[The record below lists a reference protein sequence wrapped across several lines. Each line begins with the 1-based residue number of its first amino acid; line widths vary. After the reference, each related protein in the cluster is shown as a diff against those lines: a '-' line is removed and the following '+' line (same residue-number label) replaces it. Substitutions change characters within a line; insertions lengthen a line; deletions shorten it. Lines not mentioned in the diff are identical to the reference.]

1 MHSMFYFLRLPFL
14 RRWAPWL
21 LLACILA
28 GAGILLVEGALHDA
42 PVMDEQAHI
51 PAGYAMDRFLDYRLN
66 PEHPPLEKALAA
78 LPLLF
83 MQVSFPVDSA
93 HWQAVNDQWALGKDF
108 LFHAGNDAQEITV
121 VARIFP
127 ILLTLF
133 LIFFVYWWARTI
145 MGPWWALMPAF
156 FTAYTPDVL
165 AYGHY
170 VITDVGAALG
180 FLVGL
185 YFFVMMLKSPTRK
198 RVIFAGIFFGVAQLL
213 KFSTLFLVP
222 LFVIMTAAYW
232 WAHARKD
239 HVPLLS
245 RNSLR
250 ALGVWMRRVLAVL
263 GIGFLIVFV
272 VYVFFTWGYPIK
284 KQMTDTASILSPL
297 LNGQTGMAALAAHTD
312 VWMASVPFLRG
323 PAQYLLGLIMNIER
337 YMGTSSAYFLGMEAT
352 KGWWFYFPILFM
364 TKEPIPS
371 LLFVY
376 VGVALALS
384 AVTKR
389 KSTSFMRRIE
399 ICIVEHTGICV
410 MALTVFLYWTASIA
424 STLNIG
430 LRHVLPTIP
439 LLFICAA
446 WMARKWFEA
455 SPVAPVAGVHAPL
468 AAYGRGAKVV
478 FMLFLAAWLGAE
490 VAATYPYYLSY
501 FNEFAGGVTRGYL
514 IAGDSNYDWGQDL
527 LRLKTA
533 LDTPPLAQEIQPGE
547 KIAVDYFGG
556 GDVVTYLGSRAV
568 PWTAAQGNPASKGI
582 HWFIGSIQNIELAR
596 LSPNASHAYGADKH
610 YQWLNHPYEPYAKA
624 GTSIFI
630 YRLQ

>member
-1 MHSMFYFLRLPFL
+1 MHSVSDFLRLPFL

-42 PVMDEQAHI
+42 PIMDEQAHI

-83 MQVSFPVDSA
+83 MHISFPVDSL
-93 HWQAVNDQWALGKDF
+93 HWQTVNDQWAFGKDF

-121 VARIFP
+121 VARMLP

-133 LIFFVYWWARTI
+133 LIFFVYWWSREL
-145 MGPWWALMPAF
+145 MGPWWALVPAF
-156 FTAYTPDVL
+156 FTAYTPDIL

-180 FLVGL
+180 FIVGL
-185 YFFVMMLKSPTRK
+185 YFFVAMLKSPTRK
-198 RVIFAGIFFGVAQLL
+198 RIILAGVFFGVAQLL

-222 LFVIMTAAYW
+222 LFIIMAGMYW
-232 WAHARKD
+232 WAH
-239 HVPLLS
+239 VPKEHTSLLS
-245 RNSLR
+245 RDSLR
-250 ALGVWMRRVLAVL
+250 SLGRWMKRVGAVL
-263 GIGFLIVFV
+263 GIGFFIVFV
-272 VYVFFTWGYPIK
+272 VYVFFTWGYPIG
-284 KQMTDTASILSPL
+284 KQIADTTSILSPL
-297 LNGQTGMAALAAHTD
+297 LHGKAGVAAFAARAD
-312 VWMASVPFLRG
+312 VWMASLPLLRG
-323 PAQYLLGLIMNIER
+323 PAHYILGIIMNVER

-352 KGWWFYFPILFM
+352 KGWWFYFPVLFM

-371 LLFVY
+371 LLFIY
-376 VGVALALS
+376 VSVALALS
-384 AVTKR
+384 AVSQR
-389 KSTSFMRRIE
+389 KGISFIRRVKNYIE
-399 ICIVEHTGICV
+399 EHTGICAI
-410 MALTVFLYWTASIA
+410 ALTVFLYWVASIA

-430 LRHVLPTIP
+430 LRHILPTIP
-439 LLFICAA
+439 LLFICST
-446 WMARKWFEA
+446 WMVREWFTS
-455 SPVAPVAGVHAPL
+455 SPVSLVAGVRAPFS
-468 AAYGRGAKVV
+468 AYGRGAKIVLI
-478 FMLFLAAWLGAE
+478 LFLGAWLGAE
-490 VAATYPYYLSY
+490 VIATYPYYLSY
-501 FNEFAGGVTRGYL
+501 FNELAGGVTRGYK

-533 LDTPPLAQEIQPGE
+533 LDTPPLAEEIRPGE

-556 GDVVTYLGSRAV
+556 GDAVSYLGSRVV
-568 PWTAAQGNPASKGI
+568 PWTAAQGNPANQGI
-582 HWFIGSIQNIELAR
+582 HWFVGSIQDIELAR
-596 LSPNASHAYGADKH
+596 LSAIAPHAYGADKN
-610 YQWLNHPYEPYAKA
+610 YQWLNHIDTPYAKA